1 MEIFLRADISV
12 RRRED
17 ETEVETEKRED
28 LVMSGDRETL
38 SLTMEVI
45 TLGGVTTPRS
55 ERDPEEKVFDLFI
68 IIIIYY
74 NLSLYF
80 II

>member
-12 RRRED
+12 RRREG
-17 ETEVETEKRED
+17 EREGERERRED

-38 SLTMEVI
+38 SLNMEVI

-55 ERDPEEKVFDLFI
+55 EKDPEEKVFDIFIYLFI
-68 IIIIYY
+68 IIIYQ
-74 NLSLYF
+74 S
-80 II
+80 